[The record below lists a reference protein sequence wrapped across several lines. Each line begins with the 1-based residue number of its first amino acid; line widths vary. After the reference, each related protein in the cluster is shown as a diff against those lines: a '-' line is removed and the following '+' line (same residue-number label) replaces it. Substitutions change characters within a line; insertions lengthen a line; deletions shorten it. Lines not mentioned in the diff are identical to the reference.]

1 MTKIT
6 FEELKENILN
16 DEDFI
21 YDCEHSIIDKDH
33 FVEDLHSVEDLLN
46 DNYNAEFLLKCCIT
60 KTKNK

>member
-21 YDCEHSIIDKDH
+21 YDCENLMIDKKH
-33 FVEDLHSVEDLLN
+33 VIEDLHSVEDLLN
-46 DNYNAEFLLKCCIT
+46 DNFDAEFLLKCCIT
-60 KTKNK
+60 EK